1 MGMNTNDPHLV
12 PSPTAAR
19 AAGLRYVRG
28 TPQGIAR
35 AGTPKRFAY
44 LMDGKAVR
52 DKETEERIKRLAIPP
67 AWERVWI
74 CADPNG
80 HLQAT
85 GYDVKGRKQY
95 RYHPDWNT
103 QRNHTKYAHAL
114 AFGAQL
120 PAMRKRIESDLRLPG
135 LPLNKV
141 LAIVVS
147 VMDETQIR
155 VGQDAYAKEN
165 GTFGLSTLRDRH
177 VKGSGSAVRFVFR
190 GKKGIDHD
198 IRLGSA
204 RLSRLV
210 MRCKELPGQDLFQY
224 VDEDGKPRPIDSGM
238 VNDYIRSISG
248 GAYTSK
254 DIRTWKGTVHATRA
268 LLQQGAADTEAQR
281 REKIN
286 AALDEVAAHLGNTRA
301 VCRKY
306 YVHPRIVVAY
316 ETRVLPTVAALVKA
330 TRGMA
335 HEERVVIKLLGS
347 RIVVRAT
354 DLQRKLPK
362 AA

>member
-1 MGMNTNDPHLV
+1 MPTKKDPHLAPLPV
-12 PSPTAAR
+12 VAR

-28 TPQGIAR
+28 DPHGIERVGHA
-35 AGTPKRFAY
+35 KKFAY
-44 LMDGKAVR
+44 VKAGKAIH
-52 DKETEERIKRLAIPP
+52 DKANMERIQRLAIPP
-67 AWERVWI
+67 AWDRVWI
-74 CADPNG
+74 CADPVG

-85 GYDVKGRKQY
+85 GYDLKGRKQY
-95 RYHPDWNT
+95 RYHPDWSA
-103 QRNHTKYAHAL
+103 QRSHTKFTHAL

-120 PAMRKRIESDLRLPG
+120 PAMRRRIENDLKLSG
-135 LPLNKV
+135 LPQNKV

-147 VMDETQIR
+147 VMDHTQIR

-177 VKGSGSAVRFVFR
+177 VKGGGAGVRFVFR
-190 GKKGIDHD
+190 GKTGIDHD

-224 VDEDGKPRPIDSGM
+224 VDEEGRPRPIDSGM

-248 GAYTSK
+248 GVYTSK
-254 DIRTWKGTVHATRA
+254 DIRTWKGTVHCTRA
-268 LLQQGAADTEAQR
+268 LLEQGAADTEAQR

-306 YVHPRIVVAY
+306 YVHPRVVVAY
-316 ETRVLPTVAALVKA
+316 ETSVLPTVAALVKA

-347 RIVVRAT
+347 RIVVKST
-354 DLQRKLPK
+354 DLQRKLEK

>member
-1 MGMNTNDPHLV
+1 MALKKDLHLV
-12 PSPTAAR
+12 PTPVAAR

-28 TPQGIAR
+28 VAEGIERVGPAKKFKYLR
-35 AGTPKRFAY
+35 AGKT
-44 LMDGKAVR
+44 VR
-52 DKETEERIKRLAIPP
+52 DKATLQRIRQLAIPP
-67 AWERVWI
+67 AWKRVWI

-95 RYHPDWNT
+95 RYHADWST
-103 QRNHTKYAHAL
+103 QRNQTKYSHAL

-120 PAMRKRIESDLRLPG
+120 PAMRKRIDHDLKLDG

-141 LAIVVS
+141 LALVVS
-147 VMDETQIR
+147 VMDHTQIR

-165 GTFGLSTLRDRH
+165 GSFGLSTLRDRH
-177 VKGSGSAVRFVFR
+177 VKGHNSQVRFVFR
-190 GKKGIDHD
+190 GKTGIDHD

-210 MRCKELPGQDLFQY
+210 MRCKELPGQDLFQFI
-224 VDEDGKPRPIDSGM
+224 DETGQPKPIDSGM
-238 VNDYIRSISG
+238 VNDYIRSISS

-254 DIRTWKGTVHATRA
+254 DIRTWKGTVHCTRA
-268 LLQQGAADTEAQR
+268 LLKQGAADTITER
-281 REKIN
+281 RKKIN
-286 AALDEVAAHLGNTRA
+286 AALDEVAGQLGNTRS

-306 YVHPRIVVAY
+306 YVHPRVVVAY
-316 ETRVLPTVAALVKA
+316 ETNVLPTVAALVKA

-335 HEERVVIKLLGS
+335 HEERIVIKLLGTRS
-347 RIVVRAT
+347 PSVRAAS
-354 DLQRKLPK
+354 KLSK

>member
-1 MGMNTNDPHLV
+1 MLTKKDPHLA
-12 PSPTAAR
+12 PSPVVAR
-19 AAGLRYVRG
+19 TAGLRYVRG
-28 TPQGIAR
+28 TPDGIER
-35 AGTPKRFAY
+35 AGPAKKFKY
-44 LMDGKAVR
+44 LKAGKALR
-52 DKETEERIKRLAIPP
+52 DMAAIERIRQLAIPP

-95 RYHPDWNT
+95 RYHADWST
-103 QRNHTKYAHAL
+103 QRNHTKYTHAL

-120 PAMRKRIESDLRLPG
+120 PAMRKRMEKDLELPG

-147 VMDETQIR
+147 VMDHTHIR
-155 VGQDAYAKEN
+155 VGQDAYAKTN
-165 GTFGLSTLRDRH
+165 GSFGMSTLRDRH
-177 VKGSGSAVRFVFR
+177 VSGNGSSVRFVFR
-190 GKKGIDHD
+190 GKTGIDHN

-224 VDEDGKPRPIDSGM
+224 VDDTGKPKPIDSGM
-238 VNDYIRSISG
+238 VNDYIRLISG

-254 DIRTWKGTVHATRA
+254 DIRTWKGTVHCTRA
-268 LLQQGAADTEAQR
+268 LLQQGAAHTVEQR
-281 REKIN
+281 RVKIN
-286 AALDEVAAHLGNTRA
+286 AALDEVARHLGNTRA

-306 YVHPRIVVAY
+306 YVHPRVVVAY
-316 ETRVLPTVAALVKA
+316 ETNVLTTVASLVKA

-335 HEERVVIKLLGS
+335 HEEGVVIKLLAS
-347 RIVVRAT
+347 RITVKST
-354 DLQRKLPK
+354 DLLPKLPK